1 MFCFDERSKRFFSSS
16 SSESKTSCAYSA
28 IQRRDVSSSPLCCI
42 VTIYRSAVRGFPSG
56 KKGTFLSSPFSV
68 RQDRLAQALI
78 DRNRP
83 WHSCVRCV
91 WMEWKEDLAALRQR
105 SVQFA
110 TTRFEPGHY
119 FFFFEKTFSVP
130 CFLIYIWICLLILKH
145 SDRINIVR
153 SLLFLG

>member
-1 MFCFDERSKRFFSSS
+1 ME
-16 SSESKTSCAYSA
+16 
-28 IQRRDVSSSPLCCI
+28 
-42 VTIYRSAVRGFPSG
+42 
-56 KKGTFLSSPFSV
+56 KKETFLSSPFSV

-91 WMEWKEDLAALRQR
+91 DGMERGFSGAAAAIR
-105 SVQFA
+105 SV
-110 TTRFEPGHY
+110 RHY
-119 FFFFEKTFSVP
+119 TVRARPLLFFFEKTFSVS